1 MSDVNGLQDKSV
13 DSLEESFEVPDKYK
27 GKTVAEIAKMHM
39 DAEAKASRLGNEV
52 GTLRQ
57 MADELLGLK
66 QAKQMATQT
75 EQRKPITTDEI
86 LENPDEALERAI
98 EDHPDVHKTKEEIQ
112 RLRAE
117 ISLTKF
123 EREHP
128 SYQDDLQNPEFV
140 EWVKSNKVRVALGV
154 AANGGDYEAANSL
167 WSLWDERNSELKE
180 SKAKEKELRKKQE
193 KLGTLESGGT
203 TGLETDRVYSRQDF
217 IDVQIKAASGD
228 PSAQAKWR
236 DPAFQAERLKAY
248 AEKRV
253 R

>member
-1 MSDVNGLQDKSV
+1 MSDVTGLQTNQT
-13 DSLEESFEVPDKYK
+13 DSLEESFEVPEKYR
-27 GKTVAEIAKMHM
+27 GKSVQDVIKMHM
-39 DAEAKASRLGNEV
+39 EAEKERSRLGNEV

-86 LENPDEALERAI
+86 LENPEEALERAI
-98 EDHPDVHKTKEEIQ
+98 EDHPDVHRTKEEIQ

-117 ISLTKF
+117 VSLAKF

-128 SYQDDLQNPEFV
+128 NYQQDLENPEFV
-140 EWVKSNKVRVALGV
+140 EWIKSNKVRVALGV
-154 AANGGDYEAANSL
+154 AANNGDYDAANSL
-167 WSLWDERNSELKE
+167 WSLWDERNTELKE
-180 SKAKEKELRKKQE
+180 TKAREKELRKKQE

-203 TGLETDRVYSRQDF
+203 SGLETDRVYSRQDF
-217 IDVQIKAASGD
+217 MEIQMKAMAGD
-228 PSAQAKWR
+228 PGAQAKWR